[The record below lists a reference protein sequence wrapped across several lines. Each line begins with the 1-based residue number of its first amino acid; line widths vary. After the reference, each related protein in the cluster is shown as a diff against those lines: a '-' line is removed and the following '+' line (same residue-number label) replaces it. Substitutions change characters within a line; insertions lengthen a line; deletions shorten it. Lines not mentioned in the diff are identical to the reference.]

1 MKEQPTVVQLLEINS
16 KFLTSFIYTGK
27 ETTLGCGG
35 VWWKKM
41 RKKTNSFIIYKQL
54 RNVTLYSRLDF
65 KTEIGRNMNVKKSKF
80 AFIHCNTHLVHDK

>member
-35 VWWKKM
+35 V
-41 RKKTNSFIIYKQL
+41 
-54 RNVTLYSRLDF
+54 
-65 KTEIGRNMNVKKSKF
+65 
-80 AFIHCNTHLVHDK
+80 